1 MIGIA
6 LSYLLLSASILGAAL
21 AWKVKGTQENT
32 MYLSSAMF
40 ALASILEFTFPKFG
54 NAIGFI
60 GAVSFLFVVLVLSFG
75 RLGVW
80 TWLYAGFSTV
90 IVAYAVFTAVELLF
104 PLMVL
109 LFALSALL
117 GVKLNNL
124 LSWLHTDVLVI
135 SSLLLFISFF
145 FYLMG
150 YYLVSEFSFF
160 SGILFEVLQMFEGV
174 EVLKNIKKR
183 SFSWK

>member
-1 MIGIA
+1 MIGIT

-21 AWKVKGTQENT
+21 AWKVKETRESI

-40 ALASILEFTFPKFG
+40 VLASVLEFTFPKFG

-60 GAVSFLFVVLVLSFG
+60 GAVSFLFAVLAFLFG
-75 RLGVW
+75 KLGACM
-80 TWLYAGFSTV
+80 WLYAGFSVV
-90 IVAYAVFTAVELLF
+90 IVVYVVFTATGLLF
-104 PLMVL
+104 PLMAL

-117 GVKLNNL
+117 GIKLNNL
-124 LSWLHTDVLVI
+124 LPWLHIDVLVT

-145 FYLMG
+145 SYLMG

-160 SGILFEVLQMFEGV
+160 SGILFGVLQMFEGA